1 MIMYKCAQCKQDHTR
16 ATTICERCENLKHGK
31 TCVIRKQYGRYY
43 LSFDSCK
50 SRKTYKT
57 VAGAAKYA
65 EQRGMTVVEVDHQE
79 VVPLSCIPGT
89 ESYNSF

>member
-1 MIMYKCAQCKQDHTR
+1 MTEEVTCAIHKQW
-16 ATTICERCENLKHGK
+16 
-31 TCVIRKQYGRYY
+31 GRYY
-43 LSFDSCK
+43 LSFGGCK
-50 SRKTYKT
+50 SKKTYET

-65 EQRGMTVVEVDHQE
+65 EHRGMTVIEVDEQE